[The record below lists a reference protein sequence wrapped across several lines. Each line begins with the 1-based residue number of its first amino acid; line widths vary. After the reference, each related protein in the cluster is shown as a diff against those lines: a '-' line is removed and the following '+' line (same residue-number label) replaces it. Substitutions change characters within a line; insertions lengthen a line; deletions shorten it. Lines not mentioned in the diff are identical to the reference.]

1 MLTYD
6 DELALS
12 DRLVARRQVR
22 DKLCAEE
29 RAPTEEEA
37 AILSDGETAAT
48 DLVRAYLPYI
58 SKLASTIC
66 DRNIENK
73 SSVGWDR
80 DDLFDE
86 GVIAALK
93 VTNSF
98 NARGT
103 NNHPGVRFANYSSL
117 AISKAMNRLIAK
129 NSTPYRADTAAIQA
143 TWSWLAATDEFVRD
157 HGRRPTDEELEDI
170 TGFACTYV
178 LPSIPSRSTFGDV
191 HDPVYVS
198 IPETDPASISDD
210 AAYKQ
215 SAELLLEVLETML
228 AEKYMKY
235 ARILFCAD
243 GNVPYEAG
251 NAARILGVPTRRV
264 EAVNEY
270 LLNFISHPR
279 YRVWAYEIIKEK
291 EAIRKGI
298 RASENRKRLERRRS
312 TGATQGQ
319 SDVTVHVQQHEPR
332 ADQLR
337 TTAIA

>member
-1 MLTYD
+1 M
-6 DELALS
+6 
-12 DRLVARRQVR
+12 RRG
-22 DKLCAEE
+22 ESP
-29 RAPTEEEA
+29 PTEEEA
-37 AILSDGETAAT
+37 AILSDGDTAAT

-178 LPSIPSRSTFGDV
+178 LPLNSVAVHFRGCSRPGVRVDPGIGSRV
-191 HDPVYVS
+191 H
-198 IPETDPASISDD
+198 
-210 AAYKQ
+210 
-215 SAELLLEVLETML
+215 
-228 AEKYMKY
+228 
-235 ARILFCAD
+235 
-243 GNVPYEAG
+243 
-251 NAARILGVPTRRV
+251 
-264 EAVNEY
+264 
-270 LLNFISHPR
+270 
-279 YRVWAYEIIKEK
+279 
-291 EAIRKGI
+291 
-298 RASENRKRLERRRS
+298 
-312 TGATQGQ
+312 
-319 SDVTVHVQQHEPR
+319 
-332 ADQLR
+332 LR
-337 TTAIA
+337 